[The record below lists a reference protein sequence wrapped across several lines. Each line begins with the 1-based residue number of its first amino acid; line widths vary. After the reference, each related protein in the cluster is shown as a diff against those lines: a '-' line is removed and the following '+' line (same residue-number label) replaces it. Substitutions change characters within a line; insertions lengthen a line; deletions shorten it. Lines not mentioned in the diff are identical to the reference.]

1 MGREQ
6 IRCYELI
13 KPGVERFYLLNGTHQ
28 KAQIMNWLDIV
39 LAIPLLW
46 FTYKGF
52 RNGLIIELASLA
64 ALILGI
70 YIALHFSFYAEEYL
84 RENFEVA
91 EKYIYIIS
99 FAITF
104 IIIAVLV
111 YLVGKIIHKLVSI
124 VALGILNRVA
134 GGIFGLL
141 KAALVLSVILYFLNG
156 FDPGIL
162 KAEVKERS
170 YLYSP
175 VESIVPMIIPRLDL
189 DEMRMPTEEDIRIPV

>member
-1 MGREQ
+1 
-6 IRCYELI
+6 
-13 KPGVERFYLLNGTHQ
+13 
-28 KAQIMNWLDIV
+28 MNWLDIA

-46 FTYKGF
+46 FTYKGL

-70 YIALHFSFYAEEYL
+70 YVALHFSFYAEEYL

-91 EKYIYIIS
+91 DKYLNIIS

-104 IIIAVLV
+104 LIVAVLV

-124 VALGILNRVA
+124 VALGFLNRLA
-134 GGIFGLL
+134 GGIFGFL

-156 FDPGIL
+156 FDSGIL
-162 KAEVKERS
+162 KTDVKEKS
-170 YLYSP
+170 FLYSP
-175 VESIVPMIIPRLDL
+175 IESIVPIIIPRLDL
-189 DEMRMPTEEDIRIPV
+189 EEMRMPTEEDIRMQV

>member
-1 MGREQ
+1 
-6 IRCYELI
+6 
-13 KPGVERFYLLNGTHQ
+13 
-28 KAQIMNWLDIV
+28 MNWLDIA

-70 YIALHFSFYAEEYL
+70 YVALHFSFYAEEYL
-84 RENFEVA
+84 RENFEIA
-91 EKYIYIIS
+91 DKYLYIIS

-104 IIIAVLV
+104 LIVAVLV
-111 YLVGKIIHKLVSI
+111 YLVGKVIHKLVSI
-124 VALGILNRVA
+124 VALGFLNRLA
-134 GGIFGLL
+134 GGIFGFL

-162 KAEVKERS
+162 KADIKEKS
-170 YLYSP
+170 YLYNP
-175 VESIVPMIIPRLDL
+175 IESIVPMIIPRLDL
-189 DEMRMPTEEDIRIPV
+189 DEMRMRTQEEIRIPV